1 MTIKRFAKNTR
12 LTRAHQSQISS
23 VCLERDYQEIDVEGG
38 LDTNVLIGI
47 AFVEL
52 SLEAAKFDERVR
64 VLKERISFLEK
75 VAEIDDLEEREKKVK
90 NFEAILKTKH
100 DCLNIREKTL
110 EHLFNKVLPN
120 SHNEFLAILERSITT
135 PNISRSSNATHYD
148 KNYNQIGSSMISE
161 SESRFYEKT
170 LVNENVNN
178 QQSRSD
184 SNPDDLPF

>member
-75 VAEIDDLEEREKKVK
+75 IAEIDDLEEREKRVK

-110 EHLFNKVLPN
+110 EHLFNNVLPH

-135 PNISRSSNATHYD
+135 PNISRASNATHYD
-148 KNYNQIGSSMISE
+148 KNYSQIGSSMISE
-161 SESRFYEKT
+161 SENRFYEKP
-170 LVNENVNN
+170 LVNENAN